1 MKFSRAVK
9 AIIDER
15 SRGWC
20 EICGYLAID
29 GQYHHR
35 RPRGMGGTKRSE
47 TGSPVN
53 ALYLCQEC
61 HAWIESLRAHALR
74 NGWLVSQSEDPA
86 LTPVNYRG
94 TFSTLTNEGMVIPV
108 MPEPRP

>member
-9 AIIDER
+9 AIVDER

-20 EICGYLAID
+20 EICGYLASH

-35 RPRGMGGTKRSE
+35 RPRGMGGTKRIE

-74 NGWLVSQSEDPA
+74 NGWLVGQSEDPA

-94 TFSTLTNEGMVIPV
+94 VMATLTNDGRVIVV
-108 MPEPRP
+108 MPEPSS

>member
-1 MKFSRAVK
+1 MKFPRTVK

-15 SRGWC
+15 SQGNC
-20 EICGYLAID
+20 EICGTSAPN

-53 ALYLCQEC
+53 ALYLCHEC
-61 HAWIESLRAHALR
+61 HAWIESLRSHALR
-74 NGWLVSQSEDPA
+74 NGWLVKQSDDPA
-86 LTPVNYRG
+86 LIHVNYRG
-94 TFSTLTNEGMVIPV
+94 EISTLTNDGRVIPV
-108 MPEPRP
+108 MPGRP